1 MVTGGFFRLVFYLL
15 IAYLVYLIIRFIAG
29 PVRRSRPQR
38 PPRRLS
44 GTMVKDE
51 VCNTYLP
58 REDAIRESIDG
69 MDHFFCSSEC
79 RDKFLQQ
86 KKEKDRA
93 RPKPN

>member
-1 MVTGGFFRLVFYLL
+1 
-15 IAYLVYLIIRFIAG
+15 
-29 PVRRSRPQR
+29 
-38 PPRRLS
+38 
-44 GTMVKDE
+44 MVKDE